1 MYILE
6 ISVLI
11 IFIIIGYKICYHI
24 NYLPQQGQLKDL
36 KKQYLILTWN
46 SQDYHIH
53 HWISF
58 TIIIIMLFIGRYTS
72 RILFVG
78 LIGLSV
84 GCVLEGFLF
93 DDWHQIKVLSKVN

>member
-24 NYLPQQGQLKDL
+24 NYLPQQGQLKHL

-53 HWISF
+53 HWITFS
-58 TIIIIMLFIGRYTS
+58 IIIILLIIGRYCPLY
-72 RILFVG
+72 IFLMV
-78 LIGLSV
+78 IGLSL
-84 GCVLEGFLF
+84 GCILEGFLF
-93 DDWHQIKVLSKVN
+93 NDWYQIKL

>member
-46 SQDYHIH
+46 SQDL
-53 HWISF
+53 W
-58 TIIIIMLFIGRYTS
+58 
-72 RILFVG
+72 V
-78 LIGLSV
+78 
-84 GCVLEGFLF
+84 
-93 DDWHQIKVLSKVN
+93 